1 MQARKKEAGSIE
13 RAKGNEFYKA
23 GETERA
29 IECYTNALKAY
40 TADAAS
46 YANRALCK
54 LKLRQY
60 QGVIQDANKAI
71 EIDQD
76 YIKAYHR
83 RGKAYMELG
92 EYQQALGDFEE
103 CIMRNPRD
111 PELLQSLA

>member
-1 MQARKKEAGSIE
+1 MQTRKREAGTVE
-13 RAKGNEFYKA
+13 RVKGNEFYKA
-23 GETERA
+23 GDTERA
-29 IECYTNALKAY
+29 IECYTMALKAY
-40 TADAAS
+40 PVDAPS

-83 RGKAYMELG
+83 RGKAYIEL
-92 EYQQALGDFEE
+92 
-103 CIMRNPRD
+103 
-111 PELLQSLA
+111 